1 MRNYVRRAPDSFGAD
16 REPAE
21 ASNPLGK
28 GQVNYTMRKHYVV
41 QMDRAKSK
49 ARCREWQLRVDSG
62 TRTKSGNT
70 SWLTRKVSGLTYTQA
85 MRECEAWAADLDEG
99 RAVRPTSWTFRS
111 YREHYRDTQL
121 ALGYP
126 DAETVKKKARFL
138 KSAGRHLDGIQIQ
151 DITPADVESCLAKL
165 RAGDSPSGK
174 CLSGTT
180 LNCISKAM
188 NTMFAH
194 AEECGIIAAN
204 PCRKA
209 ERPQCDTK
217 EKAALTLA
225 QVSEFVSK
233 MDPADRFQRG
243 VILMAETGA
252 RQCAVRLCKWSDWDE
267 TAGTL
272 RIPATKR
279 EERSRTVP
287 VSRTLA
293 AALSVARF
301 HVQLCLGT
309 EDIGDVWLLC
319 NDAGDQMPQH
329 ALGGW
334 WWRNRG
340 KYGMPKFTLHQLRH
354 SMATNLARMGVNIRV
369 TQEILGDKSLDVVAR
384 IYTHVDEEQKAAAI
398 RALDIE
404 PCTESVQK

>member
-62 TRTKSGNT
+62 IRTKSGNT

-85 MRECEAWAADLDEG
+85 VRECEAWAADLDEG

-180 LNCISKAM
+180 LNGISKAM
-188 NTMFAH
+188 NAMFNH

-209 ERPQCDTK
+209 DRPQCDT
-217 EKAALTLA
+217 EERSALTLV
-225 QVSEFVSK
+225 QVSELVAK

-243 VILMAETGA
+243 VVVMAETGA

-309 EDIGDVWLLC
+309 EDIGGVWLLC

-329 ALGGW
+329 ALAGGGGATAGSTACRNSRCISCGTPW
-334 WWRNRG
+334 PRTWR
-340 KYGMPKFTLHQLRH
+340 
-354 SMATNLARMGVNIRV
+354 AWA
-369 TQEILGDKSLDVVAR
+369 
-384 IYTHVDEEQKAAAI
+384 
-398 RALDIE
+398 
-404 PCTESVQK
+404 